1 MILRIRGTF
10 HHFSAHYQAF
20 VVNLNI
26 DQASAIWY
34 LNLHMGILLTCL
46 MPCES
51 CCEAATAGTAL
62 ERGATIWEPPAEEDT
77 EEAAGY
83 ISC

>member
-1 MILRIRGTF
+1 M
-10 HHFSAHYQAF
+10 
-20 VVNLNI
+20 NLNI
-26 DQASAIWY
+26 DLLYRFAY
-34 LNLHMGILLTCL
+34 GYLLTCL

-62 ERGATIWEPPAEEDT
+62 ERGATIWEPPAEDT

>member
-1 MILRIRGTF
+1 
-10 HHFSAHYQAF
+10 
-20 VVNLNI
+20 
-26 DQASAIWY
+26 
-34 LNLHMGILLTCL
+34 MGIFSVLTCL

>member
-1 MILRIRGTF
+1 MICKPKLWIRVRNYGYWLGT
-10 HHFSAHYQAF
+10 
-20 VVNLNI
+20 NLDI
-26 DQASAIWY
+26 DQVSKSAY
-34 LNLHMGILLTCL
+34 GYLLTSL

-62 ERGATIWEPPAEEDT
+62 ESGATIWEPPAEDT